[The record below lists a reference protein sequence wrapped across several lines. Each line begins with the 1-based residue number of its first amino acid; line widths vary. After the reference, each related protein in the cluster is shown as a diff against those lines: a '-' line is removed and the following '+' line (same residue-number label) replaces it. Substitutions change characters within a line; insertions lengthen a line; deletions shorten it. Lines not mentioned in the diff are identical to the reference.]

1 MFTLWPTFTL
11 LSFGWSAIVVDVVG
25 YTMPDSYCLQ
35 TSLNWTVVSREHS
48 DSIVWIAIHTIP
60 LQNCKINNL
69 SLTKHCAELTAAKR
83 TVFQSLCMRNIRI
96 NVKICIKISFYISR
110 AFPPALYPAACWT
123 DMVTA
128 SNIDL
133 PTVTLYGPARDL
145 LHGHSAH
152 SGPVLGRPL
161 STLSQLSV
169 QLRRL
174 YIGHE
179 LSRLYH
185 SVECYIRSIRIPL
198 WADIF
203 LQVINLFAKDDLV
216 IAEL

>member
-25 YTMPDSYCLQ
+25 LTMPDSYCLQ
-35 TSLNWTVVSREHS
+35 TSLNWTVASREHS

-69 SLTKHCAELTAAKR
+69 SLTKHYAELTAAKR

-133 PTVTLYGPARDL
+133 PTITLYGPARDL
-145 LHGHSAH
+145 LHGSQCPQWSSPRPTTINTQSAVRPTQT
-152 SGPVLGRPL
+152 PVHR
-161 STLSQLSV
+161 SWTKQVISFCRV
-169 QLRRL
+169 L
-174 YIGHE
+174 Y
-179 LSRLYH
+179 SFH
-185 SVECYIRSIRIPL
+185 SVPL